1 MAGKHDTKGLLVSLE
16 KGELGV
22 ETAHLKTG
30 DTIEI
35 DGLPELKKVFAQ
47 LAEKMVLKGRISEQN
62 GMLHFW
68 GRSKN
73 GEETEFSH
81 NAYQPGMPFE
91 LMMTTSK
98 TVSAGIR
105 YGKEVVL
112 STLEPA
118 FRQDILRALERAGKK
133 PDEKL
138 TAISE
143 KVTVRTLARLEWFPG
158 MFEDSGTLYRVT
170 RLIRKDIGWEVWF
183 EDFSEEQLPALQKQ
197 QSVSTSGSREVP
209 VIQFADGELMPSRR
223 EADLDHLFSGFSEQE
238 PVKAEHCSPDPQP
251 VVASDVKETENTTSD
266 IEPLQQ
272 EVLTGTELQT
282 KLEQQPEPESE
293 PEYIDVQA
301 MHSEQ
306 SGVEQHNKLAEIKR
320 ISPEMYIQ
328 QLIDRLD
335 CYTVQPMVLSTS
347 PDVELGASVIGMQD
361 IPQLTQHS
369 VKETQV
375 EVVEVTSSHMNL
387 PHDKEQSIYV
397 EPRWDSQIKHTSDNV
412 VDNILADVDEWTR
425 SSHKLPVKKPDTAT
439 TKRKSITH
447 FFRR

>member
-1 MAGKHDTKGLLVSLE
+1 MAGKHEAKGLLVSLE

-22 ETAHLKTG
+22 ETAHPRAG

-35 DGLPELKKVFAQ
+35 AGLPQLKKVFEQ
-47 LAEKMVLKGRISEQN
+47 LADKMALSGKISEQD
-62 GMLHFW
+62 GMVYFC
-68 GRSKN
+68 GRAKN

-81 NAYQPGMPFE
+81 NVCQPGMPFE
-91 LMMTTSK
+91 LTVTTSR
-98 TVSAGIR
+98 TVSVKASN
-105 YGKEVVL
+105 GKEVVL

-118 FRQDILRALERAGKK
+118 FRQDILRALERAGKNLN
-133 PDEKL
+133 EKL
-138 TAISE
+138 TAVSE

-238 PVKAEHCSPDPQP
+238 PVQAEHRSPDPQP

-306 SGVEQHNKLAEIKR
+306 SGVEQHNKLAGIKR

-375 EVVEVTSSHMNL
+375 EVVEVTSSHMDL

-425 SSHKLPVKKPDTAT
+425 PSHKLPVKKPDTAT
-439 TKRKSITH
+439 SKRKSITH